1 MTRFLLAALAAV
13 SLSACGSDYTD
24 WESRGPD
31 SSTAAA
37 QKKLM
42 LPPDFFLRAPVP
54 AQKPAEESK
63 KDEAT
68 GEKVLPTPV
77 PDNAGPSDVSNTPEP
92 AAEGTFDS
100 PELAAD
106 EAAEPTDVRSN
117 TPDPLADTDAPEL
130 TF

>member
-1 MTRFLLAALAAV
+1 MTGFLLAALAAV

-54 AQKPAEESK
+54 AQKPVEESK

-68 GEKVLPTPV
+68 GEKALPSPV
-77 PDNAGPSDVSNTPEP
+77 PNDAEPSDVSNT
-92 AAEGTFDS
+92 

-106 EAAEPTDVRSN
+106 EAAEPTDIRSN
-117 TPDPLADTDAPEL
+117 TPDPLADTDAPEP